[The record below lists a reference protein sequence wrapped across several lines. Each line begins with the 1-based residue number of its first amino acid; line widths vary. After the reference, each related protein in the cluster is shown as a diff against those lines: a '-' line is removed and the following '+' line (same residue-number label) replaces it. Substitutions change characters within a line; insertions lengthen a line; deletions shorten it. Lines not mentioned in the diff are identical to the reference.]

1 MSQATVTQLFI
12 HPIKGLT
19 PQGCDSPPP
28 KRGQASGSASRH
40 HAVLLAGHGIKGD
53 RAMAL
58 MFVDTEGIASPE
70 TLPWQSKKYFA
81 VQNDW
86 PGLARLKCTYDP
98 ENAEL
103 RVSIGQSS
111 SPLLVAATNTS
122 QGRAAISAFFTGYLA
137 GLKPTEKAR
146 HPQHSPVQLVGT
158 GTGETRYSD
167 RQSGHISIISQATMD
182 EISRCIGAELDIR
195 RFRPNIVVDG
205 VAPWSE
211 FDWVGKELY
220 LGESRI
226 VVSARIGRCVNIE
239 VNPET
244 GDRDLPL
251 CRLLTEHFGHLQTGV
266 VAEVISGGNIQIGDR
281 LEIV

>member
-19 PQGCDSPPP
+19 PQKCDY
-28 KRGQASGSASRH
+28 REGSAFAHRP
-40 HAVLLAGHGIKGD
+40 VLIPGYGIKGD
-53 RAMAL
+53 RAFAL
-58 MFVDTEGIASPE
+58 MFVDTEEIASPE
-70 TLPWQSKKYFA
+70 TLPWRSKKHFA

-98 ENAEL
+98 ENAIL

-111 SPLLVAATNTS
+111 SPLLVAATNTP

-158 GTGETRYSD
+158 STGETRYSD
-167 RQSGHISIISQATMD
+167 RRSGHISIISQATMD
-182 EISRCIGAELDIR
+182 EISRCVGAEVDIR

-226 VVSARIGRCVNIE
+226 LVSARIGRCVNIE

-251 CRLLTEHFGHLQTGV
+251 CRLLTEQFGHLQTGV
-266 VAEVISGGNIQIGDR
+266 VAEVIRGGNIQIGQG

>member
-1 MSQATVTQLFI
+1 MSHATVTQLFI

-19 PQGCDSPPP
+19 PQGCD
-28 KRGQASGSASRH
+28 RA
-40 HAVLLAGHGIKGD
+40 LLLPGHGIKGD

-58 MFVDTEGIASPE
+58 MFVDTGEKVASPE
-70 TLPWQSKKYFA
+70 TLPWHSKKYFA

-86 PGLARLKCTYDP
+86 PGLARLNCIYHP

-103 RVSIGQSS
+103 RVSIGQSA

-122 QGRAAISAFFTGYLA
+122 QGRAAISAFFTSYLA
-137 GLKPTEKAR
+137 GLKPTETAR
-146 HPQHSPVQLVGT
+146 HPQYSPVQLVGT
-158 GTGETRYSD
+158 STGETRYSD
-167 RQSGHISIISQATMD
+167 RQSGHISIISQATVD
-182 EISRCIGAELDIR
+182 EISRYMGAEVDIR
-195 RFRPNIVVDG
+195 RFRPNIVIDG

-226 VVSARIGRCVNIE
+226 LVSARIGRCVNIE

-251 CRLLTEHFGHLQTGV
+251 CRLLTEQFGHLQTGV
-266 VAEVISGGNIQIGDR
+266 VGEVISGGYIQIGDR

>member
-19 PQGCDSPPP
+19 PQKCDF
-28 KRGQASGSASRH
+28 REGSALANRP
-40 HAVLLAGHGIKGD
+40 VLLAGHGIKGD

-86 PGLARLKCTYDP
+86 PGLARLKCIYDP

-103 RVSIGQSS
+103 RVSIGQSD

>member
-19 PQGCDSPPP
+19 PQAGD
-28 KRGQASGSASRH
+28 RA
-40 HAVLLAGHGIKGD
+40 LLLPGHGIKGD

-58 MFVDTEGIASPE
+58 MFVDTSDKMPVESPE
-70 TLPWQSKKYFA
+70 NVPWQSKKYFA

-86 PGLARLKCTYDP
+86 PGLARLKFIYHP

-103 RVSIGQSS
+103 RVSIGQSA

-122 QGRAAISAFFTGYLA
+122 QGRAAISAFFTSYLA

-146 HPQHSPVQLVGT
+146 HPQYSPVQLVGT
-158 GTGETRYSD
+158 STGETRYSD
-167 RQSGHISIISQATMD
+167 RQSGHISIISQATVD
-182 EISRCIGAELDIR
+182 EISRYMGAEVDIR

-226 VVSARIGRCVNIE
+226 LVSARIGRCVNIE

-251 CRLLTEHFGHLQTGV
+251 CRLLTEQFGHLQTGV
-266 VAEVISGGNIQIGDR
+266 VGEVISGGYIQIGDR